1 MAVLIIIQLIV
12 SLVLVGVILL
22 QNQGSGLST
31 TFGGG
36 GEFYR
41 SRRSIEKLL
50 FWVTVAITI
59 LFGAL
64 SLTLLASEL

>member
-1 MAVLIIIQLIV
+1 MAVLIVIQLIV

-64 SLTLLASEL
+64 SLILFASEL